1 MNHYT
6 IDILKADL
14 SYVIE
19 AIRMRGYAIAEQV
32 ANQALR
38 QDQAEIMAKQEQ
50 EPAPWNISVT
60 TSGEM
65 VAEKKPAKKRGRT
78 AKKTRTPLLRTPEA
92 PFGLKKD
99 GTPRGRP
106 GRKTVQTTVAA

>member
-32 ANQALR
+32 ASQALR
-38 QDQAEIMAKQEQ
+38 QDHAEIMDKQVQE

-60 TSGEM
+60 TNGEM
-65 VAEKKPAKKRGRT
+65 VAEKKPAAKPAKKRAT
-78 AKKTRTPLLRTPEA
+78 KKAA

-99 GTPRGRP
+99 GTPRAKP
-106 GRKTVQTTVAA
+106 GVRKKENQ

>member
-32 ANQALR
+32 ASQALR
-38 QDQAEIMAKQEQ
+38 QDHAEVIEKQVQ
-50 EPAPWNISVT
+50 EDPEPWNISVT
-60 TSGEM
+60 TNGEM
-65 VAEKKPAKKRGRT
+65 VAEKKPAAKPAKKRGRPS
-78 AKKTRTPLLRTPEA
+78 KKAA

-99 GTPRGRP
+99 GTPKAKP
-106 GRKTVQTTVAA
+106 GRKTA

>member
-32 ANQALR
+32 ESQALR
-38 QDQAEIMAKQEQ
+38 QDHAEIIEKQEQ

-65 VAEKKPAKKRGRT
+65 VAEKKPAAKPAKKR
-78 AKKTRTPLLRTPEA
+78 APKKAA

-99 GTPRGRP
+99 GTPRAKP
-106 GRKTVQTTVAA
+106 GRKPKQ